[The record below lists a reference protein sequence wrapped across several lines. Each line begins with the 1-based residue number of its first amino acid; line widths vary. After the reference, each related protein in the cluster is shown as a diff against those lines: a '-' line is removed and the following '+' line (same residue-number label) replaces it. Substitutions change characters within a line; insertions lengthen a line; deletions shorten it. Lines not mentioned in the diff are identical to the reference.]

1 MNLETTTTTTNRI
14 TKTKQKEEEELTSLK
29 VVNGV
34 GLDLLVDG
42 IDRVPGEQDW
52 GGGEHHSVKV
62 LGWVRVVIGRVDDNR
77 GPTGA
82 VGEGEE
88 KGWSETRVK

>member
-42 IDRVPGEQDW
+42 IDRVPGEQD
-52 GGGEHHSVKV
+52 
-62 LGWVRVVIGRVDDNR
+62 
-77 GPTGA
+77 
-82 VGEGEE
+82 
-88 KGWSETRVK
+88 